1 MDVLKSFT
9 FVRYKYDMANEHILW
24 VDDEIDLLKP
34 HILFLEQKGYRVSTV
49 NSGRDAIDKVRDSHF
64 DIVFLD
70 ENMPGL
76 SGLQVLPELKTID
89 PTLPVV
95 MITKS
100 EEEHI
105 MEDAIGS
112 KIADYLIKP
121 VNPNQIL
128 LSIKKNLD
136 ERRLV
141 SEKTTS
147 DYRQEFREISTRLGD
162 RMNHTEWAEFHRKLV
177 RWSME
182 LQGSQDEGMTQIFRT
197 QKLEANEQFS
207 RFIKNNY
214 IDWLKDTS
222 KAPVMSHTLFRQRV
236 VPVIKESDTP
246 VFLVVIDNLRYDQ
259 WRVILPRLKD
269 FFRLEQEEI
278 VYSILPTAT
287 QYARNALFSGLMPSE
302 MEKMFPK
309 LWKNEDDEGGKNMHE
324 DEFLAAQLKRLG
336 LDIRWSYNKITNFN
350 AGKRLADQF
359 TNLLGNKLNVIV
371 YNFVDML
378 SHARTE
384 MEVIKELADDEPAY
398 RSITQS
404 WFDHS
409 PLLDILRQVA
419 EKQCKLI
426 ITTDH
431 GTVRVENPVKVIGD
445 KNTNTNLR
453 YKSGRNLNYN
463 PKEVFE
469 IRNPQDAFLPRMN
482 ISSSFIFALNN
493 DFFVYPNNYN
503 HFVNF
508 YQNTFQHGGIS
519 PDEILIPFAVL
530 QAK

>member
-1 MDVLKSFT
+1 
-9 FVRYKYDMANEHILW
+9 MANPRILW
-24 VDDEIDLLKP
+24 ADDEIDLLKP
-34 HILFLEQKGYRVSTV
+34 HILFLQQKGYDVTTV
-49 NSGRDAIDKVRDSHF
+49 NNGNDAIDQVKDEAF

-76 SGLQVLPELKTID
+76 NGLQVLAEVKALD
-89 PTLPVV
+89 PSLPVV

-112 KIADYLIKP
+112 KISDYLIKP

-128 LSIKKNLD
+128 LSIKKHLD
-136 ERRLV
+136 ERRLR

-147 DYRQEFREISTRLGD
+147 DYRQEFREIAMRLGE
-162 RMNHTEWAEFHRKLV
+162 RMGAGEWMEFYKKLTY
-177 RWSME
+177 WSME
-182 LQGSQDEGMTQIFRT
+182 LQNSEDEGMAEIFRT
-197 QKLEANEQFS
+197 QRLEANDQFT
-207 RFIKNNY
+207 RLIRNNY
-214 IDWLKDTS
+214 LDWLKDAS

-236 VPVIKESDTP
+236 APLIKESNEP
-246 VFLVVIDNLRYDQ
+246 VFLLVIDNLRYDQ
-259 WRVILPRLKD
+259 WRVIMPRLKD
-269 FFRLEQEEI
+269 YFRVESEDMYL
-278 VYSILPTAT
+278 SILPTAT

-302 MEKMFPK
+302 MEKMFPQF
-309 LWKNEDDEGGKNMHE
+309 WKNEDDEGGKNLHE
-324 DEFLAAQLKRLG
+324 EDFLAAQLKRLG
-336 LDIRWSYNKITNFN
+336 FDFKWSYNKITQLQQ
-350 AGKRLADQF
+350 GKKLADQF
-359 TNLLGNKLNVIV
+359 SNLMNNRLNVIV

-409 PLLDILRQVA
+409 PLLDILKKIA
-419 EKQCKLI
+419 EANGRLI

-445 KNTNTNLR
+445 RNTNTNLR
-453 YKSGRNLNYN
+453 YKAGKNLNYN

-469 IRNPQDAFLPRMN
+469 IKNPTDAFLPKTN
-482 ISSSFIFALNN
+482 VSTAYIFATSL

-508 YQNTFQHGGIS
+508 YQHTFQHGGIS
-519 PDEILIPFAVL
+519 MEEMIIPFVTL
-530 QAK
+530 RAK